1 MTIEVVAQV
10 DIGKTLEAAT
20 IQGGETIVAAV
31 PSNNVI
37 TGAATAVAG
46 IAITGQVVV
55 TTGIIITAT
64 SKNDINGVV
73 NVVIFF

>member
-1 MTIEVVAQV
+1 MTTGVAAQE

-20 IQGGETIVAAV
+20 IQAGETIVAAV

-64 SKNDINGVV
+64 SKNDINGVA
-73 NVVIFF
+73 NVITF